1 MSAAQR
7 LGTKAISDHHGVSS
21 IGLRMPDAADPWV
34 HLDNLESHIAEAPVT
49 CGYLEPRGGWQPKY
63 RVVLDGGVLALQTP
77 VASSNA
83 PGAGADAVRREIA
96 AWVIARKLGWSKL
109 VAPTVLRGMPVCR

>member
-1 MSAAQR
+1 
-7 LGTKAISDHHGVSS
+7 
-21 IGLRMPDAADPWV
+21 
-34 HLDNLESHIAEAPVT
+34 VT

-109 VAPTVLRGMPVCR
+109 VAPTVLRDMPVCR